1 MSDRISLQPRTGK
14 AVTVAGGGV
23 GGPKL
28 HLPLDLLQDINRRLQ
43 ILFAI
48 VLAITVLQI
57 FYTEL
62 SQAPINRSIRYTTI
76 GLESGVTII
85 AWLAVRWGKLT
96 PRQLLMFG
104 LAYEVYM
111 AMSIAVSTVEVTW
124 VNRPMFLWSPVAVW
138 ILLFPIIV
146 PNGLRQ
152 TALASGLCALME
164 PFIAAVFA
172 VIGVIAMPP
181 VQAFV
186 QNTWPNVL
194 AALIAVAI
202 SRLVFRL
209 GQKLAKARSMGS
221 YELTE
226 KLGAGGMGEV
236 WQGKHR
242 LLARSAAVKL
252 IRPSALGRADEA
264 AVERAFTRFEHE
276 AQATAAL
283 KSPHTIEVYDF
294 GLSRDGTFY
303 YVMELLEGMDLATLV
318 EEHGP
323 QPPERVAHLLAQACH
338 SLYEAHNQRLI
349 HRDIKPANLFM
360 CRYGEDLDFVKVLD
374 FGLVKQRVVEG
385 EASAGVT
392 QEGMISGTPS
402 FMPPEMALGS
412 PKVDGRADIYA
423 LGCVA
428 YALLTG
434 KEVFDEPSTMA
445 VLTAHIRETPPPLSE
460 RSPLDVSP
468 EMEAVIMSC
477 LEKKPEDRPQT
488 ARDLAHRL
496 HALQFEQPWT
506 QERAAEWWSSI
517 APKPVVQDEE
527 SAEQS

>member
-1 MSDRISLQPRTGK
+1 
-14 AVTVAGGGV
+14 V
-23 GGPKL
+23 
-28 HLPLDLLQDINRRLQ
+28 
-43 ILFAI
+43 
-48 VLAITVLQI
+48 
-57 FYTEL
+57 
-62 SQAPINRSIRYTTI
+62 
-76 GLESGVTII
+76 GLEFGVTIG

-96 PRQLLMFG
+96 ARQLLLFG
-104 LAYEVYM
+104 LGYQVFM
-111 AMSIAVSTVEVTW
+111 AMAIAVGSVEVTW
-124 VNRPMFLWSPVAVW
+124 VNRPLLVWSPVAVW
-138 ILLFPIIV
+138 ILIFPIIV

-152 TALASGLCALME
+152 TALASGICALSE
-164 PFIAAVFA
+164 PLIAAIFA
-172 VIGVIAMPP
+172 VVGVIAMPP
-181 VQAFV
+181 VPAFV
-186 QNTWPNVL
+186 QNTWPNIL
-194 AALIAVAI
+194 AALIAIAI

-209 GQKLAKARSMGS
+209 GEKLAKARSMGS
-221 YELTE
+221 YELTD

-236 WQGKHR
+236 WKGKHR

-338 SLYEAHNQRLI
+338 SLYEAHNQQLI

-385 EASAGVT
+385 EAAAGVT

-423 LGCVA
+423 LGCVG

-434 KEVFDEPSTMA
+434 KEVFDEQSTMA

-460 RSPLDVSP
+460 RSPLDVP
-468 EMEAVIMSC
+468 PDMEAVIMSC

-488 ARDLAHRL
+488 ARNLAHRL
-496 HALQFEQPWT
+496 RAVQFEQPWT

-517 APKPVVQDEE
+517 APKPVVQNEE
-527 SAEQS
+527 STEMI